1 MFSFSSFFLPLFSSF
16 SSSLLA
22 PQGRKIFGG
31 VPKRCRDVE
40 VGNTPPKIG
49 IGKEEGGGTRRKRR
63 KKSEVKVGDFF
74 CGARF
79 FLSAIT
85 GGFFPRCVNYKTH
98 CSKVC
103 KLQEDFFIG
112 V

>member
-1 MFSFSSFFLPLFSSF
+1 MW
-16 SSSLLA
+16 
-22 PQGRKIFGG
+22 R
-31 VPKRCRDVE
+31 RRDIE
-40 VGNTPPKIG
+40 VGDTPPKIG

-85 GGFFPRCVNYKTH
+85 GGFFPRCVNYRRIF
-98 CSKVC
+98 SKV
-103 KLQEDFFIG
+103 
-112 V
+112 